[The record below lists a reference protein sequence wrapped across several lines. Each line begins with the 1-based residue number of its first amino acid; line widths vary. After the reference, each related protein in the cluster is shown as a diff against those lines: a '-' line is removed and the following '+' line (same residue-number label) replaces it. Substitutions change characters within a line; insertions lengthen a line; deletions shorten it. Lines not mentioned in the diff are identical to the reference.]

1 MEENKEKRVLKVELD
16 DDVKKV
22 SITGLGD
29 DDKVVMM
36 QELSEEDLDEATGGM
51 GVPTPH
57 CFYNKRYD
65 SDGNICKMHGAG
77 STY

>member
-1 MEENKEKRVLKVELD
+1 MEEKKEKRVLRIELD

-36 QELSEEDLDEATGGM
+36 QELGEDELDEATGGTA
-51 GVPTPH
+51 VSPSH
-57 CFYNKRYD
+57 IIRLSASSNSK
-65 SDGNICKMHGAG
+65 
-77 STY
+77 